1 MASSK
6 NQSSLKK
13 LVYETVR
20 QIPRG
25 KVATYGQIVH
35 KLKSESEKL
44 KIDTRVV
51 GWMLHQN
58 KDPEVPCHRVV
69 DRNGRLAPNFGGPSL
84 GSYGRL
90 APSKP
95 IRLSSGRSGAFDGWE
110 EQRRRLLLE
119 EVPFVDNN
127 HVDLDKCLWSIV

>member
-44 KIDTRVV
+44 KIDARVV
-51 GWMLHQN
+51 GWMLHLN
-58 KDPEVPCHRVV
+58 DSPDVPCHRVV
-69 DRNGRLAPNFGGPSL
+69 DRNGRLAPNYAFGGYL
-84 GSYGRL
+84 EQKKRL
-90 APSKP
+90 ETECVKFKGE
-95 IRLSSGRSGAFDGWE
+95 L
-110 EQRRRLLLE
+110 
-119 EVPFVDNN
+119 
-127 HVDLDKCLWSIV
+127 HVDLDKCLWFKN